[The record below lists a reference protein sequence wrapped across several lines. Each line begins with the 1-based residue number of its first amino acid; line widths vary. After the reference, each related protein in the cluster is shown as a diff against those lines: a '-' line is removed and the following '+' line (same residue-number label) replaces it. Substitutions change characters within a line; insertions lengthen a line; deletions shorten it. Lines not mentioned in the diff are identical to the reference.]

1 MVTKMARNPNAMIE
15 ALGQKHWAIG
25 LDCAFLRSRQQSPG
39 CSFCL
44 LTVQFVQAVQL
55 GAAALWIQK
64 WRLLSVATEA
74 VAVRTLEDR
83 GSPSVGQGSVRVS
96 RNVA

>member
-64 WRLLSVATEA
+64 WRL
-74 VAVRTLEDR
+74 VRENQ
-83 GSPSVGQGSVRVS
+83 SNPH
-96 RNVA
+96 